1 MVKNLVSHKVP
12 EEFDE
17 FVKKGIINKIR
28 ASVEDDKISKSE
40 FLRCMVKYFKANDV
54 SYTDLIKT
62 RCENDS

>member
-1 MVKNLVSHKVP
+1 MTNLVSHKVP

-28 ASVEDDKISKSE
+28 ASVEDDKISKND
-40 FLRCMVKYFKANDV
+40 FLMCVVKYFKSNDI

-62 RCENDS
+62 RNKQ